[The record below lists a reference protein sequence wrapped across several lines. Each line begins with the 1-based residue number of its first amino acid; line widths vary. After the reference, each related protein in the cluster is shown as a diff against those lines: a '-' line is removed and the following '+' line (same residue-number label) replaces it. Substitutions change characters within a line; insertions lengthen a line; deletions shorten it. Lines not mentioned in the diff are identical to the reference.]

1 MKTATTNNSINVIK
15 QLASVFFTVNRQM
28 KVSKP
33 SPTLCKYLP
42 DTDLCEP
49 DIWQA
54 NFFDLF
60 AVTRPHRLKDFSSI
74 INARDSMALLVLC
87 GGNFAMRGQFVT
99 LDDDSEHVIFVGAP
113 WLAWMSTNQPDTQLM
128 MNEFK
133 PWDPQLD
140 QLMLLSTEKNNIAD
154 LKNLTGELRE
164 ARDKAEKASQIQADF
179 FAIMSHEMRTPL
191 TGVVTALELID
202 NSELS
207 PRNSEMLSIVKNS
220 AENLKYVVDHVLDYS
235 KLQAGGFENQP
246 TDFDLKHILQSAL
259 MVVDAR
265 AREQASELSLLI
277 EDNIAPWLR
286 ADAAKIRQVLINL
299 LSNAVKV
306 TENGQI
312 KVTESLNEQQY
323 LQVSVCDT
331 GLGIPLDIQPN
342 IFKPFLTFDAKQGE
356 KDSGTGLGLNISRRL
371 VELMGGT
378 IDFESK
384 PAQGAV
390 FYFVIPVE
398 VAKTPIIKPQLIQPV
413 DQSFNGHVLLVE
425 DNKTNQFLSRILLEG
440 RGLTVDVAGDGRQAI
455 DKISETHYDLVFM
468 DVSMPVLDGVSATKI
483 LRETLS
489 NTQLPIIALTAHVG
503 DHYHKRFIDS
513 GMDAVLS
520 KPIDRILLDS
530 HLSRWLPV
538 QSLDNYTAPISPKEQ
553 LNIAKQ
559 DSDKDWFVQDT
570 ASILLDDIGISAF
583 VQISNLFLAEIDEGV
598 QQICS
603 AYQQGDIELLADHA
617 HTIRSSASSIGCQAL
632 GQHLAFIET
641 AAQSNTTL
649 ALEPL
654 VSMLPVIVKKSSD
667 PLIIYLKAIVK

>member
-1 MKTATTNNSINVIK
+1 MNTATTNNSINVIK

-33 SPTLCKYLP
+33 SSTLYKYLP
-42 DTDLCEP
+42 GTDLCEP

-74 INARDSMALLVLC
+74 IKARDSMALLVLC
-87 GGNFAMRGQFVT
+87 DGNFAMRGQFVT
-99 LDDDSEHVIFVGAP
+99 LDDDSDHVIFVGAP

-154 LKNLTGELRE
+154 LKNLAGELRE

-207 PRNSEMLSIVKNS
+207 PRNSE
-220 AENLKYVVDHVLDYS
+220 
-235 KLQAGGFENQP
+235 NQP
-246 TDFDLKHILQSAL
+246 TDFDLKHILQSAIQ
-259 MVVDAR
+259 VVDAR

-299 LSNAVKV
+299 LSNAVKF

-312 KVTESLNEQQY
+312 KVTVSLNEQQY

-342 IFKPFLTFDAKQGE
+342 IFKPFLTFDANQGE

-378 IDFESK
+378 INFESK

-398 VAKTPIIKPQLIQPV
+398 VAKTPIIKPQFIQPV

-520 KPIDRILLDS
+520 KPIDRILLDN

-538 QSLDNYTAPISPKEQ
+538 QSLDNYTAPVYPKEQ
-553 LNIAKQ
+553 LNIAKK
-559 DSDKDWFVQDT
+559 DSCKNWFVQDT

-583 VQISNLFLAEIDEGV
+583 AQISNLFLAEIDEGV

-632 GQHLAFIET
+632 GQHLAFIES

-649 ALEPL
+649 ALDPL
-654 VSMLPVIVKKSSD
+654 ISMLPVIVKKSSD